1 MQPIDA
7 PRVRRPNARAQEKRA
22 YAAEKAMAEATVA
35 TGRDRPAWFPGQPG
49 AKTHLPKRPPGRP

>member
-35 TGRDRPAWFPGQPG
+35 TGRERPAWMRD
-49 AKTHLPKRPPGRP
+49 KTLLPRKPPTKTGRP